1 MLDFEVKTD
10 LHPFCSVLFLSF
22 FFFFYVRVVID
33 NEACKNAIV
42 IRVKVLVSFFGG
54 CVLFN
59 LDHHSCCFLG
69 TKYCIV
75 LQVHSANKHGTL
87 LCGILIHVQIL
98 IHIKSQ
104 PCIEEKRSCVVV
116 AKKLRRM

>member
-22 FFFFYVRVVID
+22 FYVRVVID
-33 NEACKNAIV
+33 NEACKNATV
-42 IRVKVLVSFFGG
+42 IRVRVLVFFFGG
-54 CVLFN
+54 CVLFS
-59 LDHHSCCFLG
+59 LDHHSYCFLD
-69 TKYCIV
+69 TKYFIV

-87 LCGILIHVQIL
+87 LCGILIHVQIHVQIL

-104 PCIEEKRSCVVV
+104 CCCRKTTQDVNLILKAEH
-116 AKKLRRM
+116 